1 MKKINLK
8 NIEFRQE
15 QPKDYRETETL
26 VRDAF
31 WNQFQPGC
39 VEHYLMHIMRDADV
53 FIPELD
59 VVAVYEGKIIGQIAY
74 LENNIIDDNDVKH
87 PVVGIG
93 PICVATEYE
102 GNGIGGAL
110 INYTKKIAT
119 KMGYPAVLLQGDPDY
134 YSLNGFEPSK
144 KYGIRTFDNK
154 FAAAQQISVLS
165 EFDFTGRYVES
176 EVYQV
181 DMNAVEEFDKTF
193 PPKEKITGIRA
204 QNKILKVIKMVED
217 YHN

>member
-59 VVAVYEGKIIGQIAY
+59 VVAVYE
-74 LENNIIDDNDVKH
+74 VK
-87 PVVGIG
+87 
-93 PICVATEYE
+93 
-102 GNGIGGAL
+102 
-110 INYTKKIAT
+110 
-119 KMGYPAVLLQGDPDY
+119 
-134 YSLNGFEPSK
+134 
-144 KYGIRTFDNK
+144 
-154 FAAAQQISVLS
+154 LS
-165 EFDFTGRYVES
+165 DR
-176 EVYQV
+176 
-181 DMNAVEEFDKTF
+181 
-193 PPKEKITGIRA
+193 
-204 QNKILKVIKMVED
+204 
-217 YHN
+217 